1 MRLILVAIA
10 ALIATPAL
18 TLLLIAAKLLRVPDR
33 TGSVYDR
40 IPHWWARTLLWVAGV
55 DVRVSGAEFT
65 RGESPRI
72 FVGNHVSWFDVLAAA
87 AVLPRGKYVAKA
99 ELFRVPVFGQ
109 AIRWIGMIEIDR
121 ENRKA
126 AFDSLERAA
135 AKIRAGNPVVM
146 FAEGTRGD
154 EYALRPFKKGPFVLA
169 IAAQVPVVPTVVHGA
184 IAVQPRDSFRVRS
197 GTVHVHFLEP
207 VPTAGLG
214 YEDRDRLSRVVWQR
228 MADALRALYGIDSPP
243 LPAARVAAAASA
255 ATTTSPS

>member
-18 TLLLIAAKLLRVPDR
+18 TLLLVAARLLRIPDR
-33 TGSVYDR
+33 TGSVYDG
-40 IPHWWARTLLWVAGV
+40 IPRWWAKTLLFVAGV
-55 DVRVSGAEFT
+55 KVVVH
-65 RGESPRI
+65 GEAWISDAPHI
-72 FVGNHVSWFDVLAAA
+72 FVGNHVSWFDVLASA

-109 AIRWIGMIEIDR
+109 AIRWIGMIEIER

-126 AFDSLERAA
+126 AFESLEHAA

-169 IAAQVPVVPTVVHGA
+169 ITAGVPIVPMV
-184 IAVQPRDSFRVRS
+184 IY
-197 GTVHVHFLEP
+197 GTIERMRRGSWKITPGTIEVTFLEP
-207 VPTAGLG
+207 IPTAGLT
-214 YEDRDRLSRVVWQR
+214 YEDRVALVELVRSR
-228 MADALRALYGIDSPP
+228 MAAVLREKYGIESQ
-243 LPAARVAAAASA
+243 L
-255 ATTTSPS
+255 ATTSQQPKANSQ

>member
-1 MRLILVAIA
+1 MRLVLVGLA

-18 TLLLIAAKLLRVPDR
+18 TLLLVVAKLLRVPDR
-33 TGSVYDR
+33 AGSVYDR
-40 IPHWWARTLLWVAGV
+40 IPRWWAKTLLWVAGV
-55 DVRVSGAEFT
+55 TVRVTGRQWIGA
-65 RGESPRI
+65 ESPRI

-126 AFDSLERAA
+126 AFGSLDRAA

-146 FAEGTRGD
+146 FAEGTRGG

-169 IAAQVPVVPTVVHGA
+169 ITAGVPVVPMVIHGT
-184 IAVQPRDSFRVRS
+184 IERMRRGSWQIRPGIIEV
-197 GTVHVHFLEP
+197 TFLEP
-207 VPTAGLG
+207 IPTAGLT
-214 YEDRDRLSRVVWQR
+214 YEERGDLVELVRSR
-228 MADALRALYGIDSPP
+228 MAAVLREKYG
-243 LPAARVAAAASA
+243 VE
-255 ATTTSPS
+255 

>member
-1 MRLILVAIA
+1 MRLVLVGIT

-33 TGSVYDR
+33 AGSVYDG
-40 IPHWWARTLLWVAGV
+40 IPRWWAKTLLWVAGV
-55 DVRVSGAEFT
+55 KVRVSGEEWIS
-65 RGESPRI
+65 GESPRI
-72 FVGNHVSWFDVLAAA
+72 FVGNHVSWFDVLASA

-126 AFDSLERAA
+126 AFGSLERAA
-135 AKIRAGNPVVM
+135 AKIRAGSSVVM

-169 IAAQVPVVPTVVHGA
+169 ITAGVPVVPMVIHGT
-184 IAVQPRDSFRVRS
+184 IERMRRGSWQIRPGIIEV
-197 GTVHVHFLEP
+197 TFLEP
-207 VPTAGLG
+207 IPTAGLT
-214 YEDRDRLSRVVWQR
+214 YEQRAELVELARSR
-228 MADALRALYGIDSPP
+228 MATVLREGYGVESQ
-243 LPAARVAAAASA
+243 LAAGS
-255 ATTTSPS
+255 

>member
-18 TLLLIAAKLLRVPDR
+18 TLLLVAAKVLRIPDR
-33 TGSVYDR
+33 AGSVYDR
-40 IPHWWARTLLWVAGV
+40 IPRWWAKTLLWVAAV
-55 DVRVSGAEFT
+55 DVRVSGAEFI
-65 RGESPRI
+65 GESPRI

-109 AIRWIGMIEIDR
+109 AIRWIGMIEIER

-126 AFDSLERAA
+126 AFASLERAA

-169 IAAQVPVVPTVVHGA
+169 ITAGVPIVPMV
-184 IAVQPRDSFRVRS
+184 IY
-197 GTVHVHFLEP
+197 GTIERMRRGSWTIRPGTIEVTFLEP
-207 VPTAGLG
+207 IPTAQLT
-214 YEDRDRLSRVVWQR
+214 YDDRGQLVELVRSR
-228 MADALRALYGIDSPP
+228 MAAVLRERYGVNSE
-243 LPAARVAAAASA
+243 LAAS
-255 ATTTSPS
+255 S